1 MHKSIMLLKFWKN
14 NVLQTFFQRVVLIIL
29 NIGTSVFVKGK
40 ATSFDIAYRAGVSQ
54 STVSRALRHSPLVS
68 EATRKKIQE
77 IAKEL
82 NYTVDKNASSL
93 RSQSSTTLALL
104 LFEDPT
110 SDDSLVNPFFLS
122 MLGSITR
129 ECGLMGYDLL
139 VSFQELNADWHSV
152 FKDSNKADGLILL
165 GYGDYLDYETKLKE
179 LVEHNTP
186 FVRWGAATESV
197 ETTSIGCDNFHGGQ
211 MATKHLVDLGR
222 KHFGFVGT
230 SNESAPE
237 FMARFNG
244 FTQALADADIDY
256 DPGLQA
262 DAVNTAE
269 EGYEATKKLL
279 SEGLPL
285 DAIVVASDLLATGV
299 ITALKDANLRV
310 PEDVAI
316 VGFDD
321 IPMARYTTP
330 ALTTCRQDTM
340 AAGKLLVDKLIEMIK
355 GEPVSNTFIKTSLI
369 VRESCGR

>member
-1 MHKSIMLLKFWKN
+1 M
-14 NVLQTFFQRVVLIIL
+14 
-29 NIGTSVFVKGK
+29 KGK

-68 EATRKKIQE
+68 EETRKKIQE

-129 ECGLMGYDLL
+129 ECGLLGYDLL

-165 GYGDYLDYETKLKE
+165 GYGDYLDYESKLKE
-179 LVEHNTP
+179 LVEHGTP
-186 FVRWGAATESV
+186 FVRWGAETDSV
-197 ETTSIGCDNFHGGQ
+197 QTTSIGCDNFHGGYQ
-211 MATKHLVDLGR
+211 STNHLIGLGR
-222 KHFGFVGT
+222 KSFAFIGT
-230 SNESAPE
+230 NNDSAPE
-237 FMARFNG
+237 YMARFQG
-244 FTQALADADIDY
+244 FEQALKDADISCSHNM
-256 DPGLQA
+256 QA

-269 EGYEATKKLL
+269 EGYEATMQLF
-279 SEGLPL
+279 EQNQNI

-299 ITALKDANLRV
+299 INAIKDKGLRV
-310 PEDVAI
+310 PEDIAI

-330 ALTTCRQDTM
+330 SLTTCRQDTT
-340 AAGKLLVDKLIEMIK
+340 AAGQMLVDKLVEMIK
-355 GEPVSNTFIKTSLI
+355 GDPVSNTFMKTKLI
-369 VRESCGR
+369 VRESCGSKLTS

>member
-1 MHKSIMLLKFWKN
+1 M
-14 NVLQTFFQRVVLIIL
+14 
-29 NIGTSVFVKGK
+29 KGK
-40 ATSFDIAYRAGVSQ
+40 ATSFDIAYKAGVSQ

-93 RSQSSTTLALL
+93 RSQTSTTLALL

-110 SDDSLVNPFFLS
+110 SDDSLINPFFLS

-129 ECGLMGYDLL
+129 ECAKLGYDLL

-165 GYGDYLDYETKLKE
+165 GYGDYTDYESKLKE
-179 LVEHNTP
+179 LVDNGTP

-197 ETTSIGCDNFHGGQ
+197 ETTSIGCDNFHGGHQ
-211 MATKHLVDLGR
+211 ATEHLIKQGR
-222 KHFGFVGT
+222 QNFGFVGT
-230 SNESAPE
+230 CNDSAPE
-237 FMARFNG
+237 FMARFQG
-244 FTQALADADIDY
+244 YCQALKEAN
-256 DPGLQA
+256 LVQRHQMQA

-269 EGYEATKKLL
+269 EGAEATFKLL
-279 SEGLPL
+279 DTDLPL

-299 ITALKDANLRV
+299 ISALQSRGFKV
-310 PEDVAI
+310 PQDVAI

-321 IPMARYTTP
+321 IPLARYTSP
-330 ALTTCRQDTM
+330 ALTTCRQDST
-340 AAGKLLVDKLIEMIK
+340 AAGQQLVDKLVELIR
-355 GEPVSNTFIKTSLI
+355 GEPVSNSFMKTKLI
-369 VRESCGR
+369 VRQSCGANLTCG